1 MTTNTLAKKLQIRE
15 GSQVALLNA
24 PAGFAASF
32 DPLPTGAQLHTD
44 PSGKFPVVILFVQNR
59 AELAALVNAALAAV
73 VDGGILWAAYP
84 KKTSKIAT
92 DLNRDAGWEPL
103 FSRGFEPVAMV
114 AVDAT
119 WSAVRLRRSEVMR
132 DEVTVETHFSGAK
145 AALLPIYH
153 RLAEMIAG
161 FGSDVQITPR
171 QSYVAF
177 ARAKQFAQVRAATK
191 DRVEL
196 AVKRPSATA
205 TGLWQPLKAQDAP
218 MTHRLALTEPE
229 QVDAS
234 VREWLR
240 AAYDEAA

>member
-1 MTTNTLAKKLQIRE
+1 MTTNALAKKLQIRE

-24 PAGFAASF
+24 PADFASLL
-32 DPLPTGAQLHTD
+32 DPLPADAQLHTD
-44 PSGKFPVVILFVQNR
+44 SSGKFPVVIIFVQNQ
-59 AELAALVNAALAAV
+59 AELAALVNPALAAV

-84 KKTSKIAT
+84 KKTSKIPT

-119 WSAVRLRRSEVMR
+119 WSAMRLRHSEVLR
-132 DEVTVETHFSGAK
+132 DDVTVESHFSGAK

-153 RLAEMIAG
+153 HLAELITG
-161 FGSDVQITPR
+161 FGGDVQITPR

-196 AVKRPSATA
+196 AVKLPGATA
-205 TGLWQPLKAQDAP
+205 TGRWQPLKAQDAP

-234 VREWLR
+234 VQEWLH
-240 AAYDEAA
+240 AAYDAAA